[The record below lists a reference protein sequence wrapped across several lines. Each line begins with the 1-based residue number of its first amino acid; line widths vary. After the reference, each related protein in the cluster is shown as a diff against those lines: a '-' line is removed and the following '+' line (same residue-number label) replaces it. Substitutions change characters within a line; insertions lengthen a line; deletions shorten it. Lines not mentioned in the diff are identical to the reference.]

1 MHTRGVSALS
11 LETNVLNKNLVDGI
25 SVYISTQRP
34 SKEREKD
41 ISKENISIKNTYII
55 WHIHDLQNGRRRF
68 SFCYLIIRYISLL
81 SCLF

>member
-1 MHTRGVSALS
+1 MMQTRGVSAFS
-11 LETNVLNKNLVDGI
+11 LEANVLNENLVDGI
-25 SVYISTQRP
+25 SVYVATQRP

-41 ISKENISIKNTYII
+41 VYQKSINNRYII
-55 WHIHDLQNGRRRF
+55 WRIHDLQNGRRRF

>member
-1 MHTRGVSALS
+1 MMQTRGVSAFS
-11 LETNVLNKNLVDGI
+11 LEANVLKENLVDGI
-25 SVYISTQRP
+25 SVYVATQRP

-41 ISKENISIKNTYII
+41 VCQKGINNRYII
-55 WHIHDLQNGRRRF
+55 WRIHDLQNGRRRF